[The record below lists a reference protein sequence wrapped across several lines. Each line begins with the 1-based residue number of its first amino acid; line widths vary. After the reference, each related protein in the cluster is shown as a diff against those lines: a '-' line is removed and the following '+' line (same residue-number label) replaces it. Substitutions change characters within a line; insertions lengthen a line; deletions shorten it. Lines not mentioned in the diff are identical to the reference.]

1 MNAIIMA
8 AGMSSR
14 FVPISLE
21 RPKGLLEVKGEV
33 LIERLI
39 RQLKDAGVE
48 DITVVTGY
56 KAQSFDYLREKFGV
70 SLVYNEYYNLYNNT
84 SSIICVIE
92 RLENTFICCSDHY
105 FNRNVFA
112 DSTNVSYYAARFAK
126 GQTGEYCLTVDSKD
140 FIKEVNIGG
149 QDSWYMAGHAFF
161 SDSFSRKF
169 REIMIQEYSKESVRK
184 GYWEDVYIQHIKELP
199 MQVRRYSDSDLFE
212 FDSLDELREFDNS
225 YVDDT
230 RSIILKRICSR
241 MLWKE
246 QGLSRILKIKMEE
259 NEAIFTLD
267 YQGETYQVLWT
278 PINLIIDKL

>member
-246 QGLSRILKIKMEE
+246 QGLSRIIKIKMEE

>member
-70 SLVYNEYYNLYNNT
+70 SLVYNEYYDLYNNT

-105 FNRNVFA
+105 FNRNLFA

-246 QGLSRILKIKMEE
+246 QGLSRIIKIKMEE

>member
-1 MNAIIMA
+1 
-8 AGMSSR
+8 MSSR

-70 SLVYNEYYNLYNNT
+70 SLVYNEYYDLYNNT

-105 FNRNVFA
+105 FNRNLFA

-246 QGLSRILKIKMEE
+246 QGLSRIIKIKMEE

>member
-1 MNAIIMA
+1 
-8 AGMSSR
+8 MSSR

-246 QGLSRILKIKMEE
+246 QGLSRIIKIKMEE